1 MIKGI
6 RFVTRRAGVS
16 PEELAD
22 AWPDA
27 VSVVTRAP
35 SDVRPSRI
43 TLCTILPEL
52 TGPALAH
59 DGAEIGWF
67 TDADHLR
74 RFRSWVGTPEGR
86 AVPGGLDRLI
96 DHDASP
102 VVVAGEAVPRGADWL
117 ERRWREGGVKLK
129 HMAVAV
135 RAAGLTPAEFS
146 ERWRGH
152 AGRVR
157 RPGAEQETPI
167 PEEARGLAYVQSHPC
182 PRKAG
187 EWAYDAINEVYFDDL
202 EGLRTRIAW
211 FAENIPDGADPGLFG
226 RSSFLAV
233 REVVIPVP

>member
-6 RFVTRRAGVS
+6 RFVTRSADVS
-16 PEELAD
+16 PEEFAE
-22 AWPDA
+22 AWPDT
-27 VSVVTRAP
+27 VSAVTRAP

-43 TLCTILPEL
+43 ALCTTLPEP
-52 TGPALAH
+52 TGLDPAH

-74 RFRSWVGTPEGR
+74 RFRGWAGTPEGG
-86 AVPGGLDRLI
+86 AALGGLDRII
-96 DHDASP
+96 DPDASP
-102 VVVAGEAVPRGADWL
+102 AIVVEEAVVRGADWL
-117 ERRWREGGVKLK
+117 DRRWRKGGVRFK

-146 ERWRGH
+146 ERWRDH

-167 PEEARGLAYVQSHPC
+167 PEEARGLAYLQSHPC
-182 PRKAG
+182 PRKTG

-211 FAENIPDGADPGLFG
+211 FAENIPGGADPGLFG

-233 REVVIPVP
+233 REAVIPVP